1 MTRAFEIAAFGGGQD
16 RSAWPTVCGIF
27 TQCGIFAF
35 RTAQRQPADGG
46 VTPENATPNAKPS
59 SQRRDA
65 A

>member
-1 MTRAFEIAAFGGGQD
+1 MPLSAAAKIVRHGLLL
-16 RSAWPTVCGIF
+16 CGIF

>member
-1 MTRAFEIAAFGGGQD
+1 LKLKLPLSAAAKIVRHGLLCAAFSRGAAFS
-16 RSAWPTVCGIF
+16 RSGP
-27 TQCGIFAF
+27 
-35 RTAQRQPADGG
+35 RTTAADGG